1 VLQFRILGPLEVEAE
16 TGPVALGGQKQRAL
30 LGFLLIRAGQVVST
44 DQLIDELWGEDPP
57 KAARAGLQNLVA
69 QLRKLLGADF
79 LVTRPPGYVLRV
91 DGDGLDLAR
100 FERLVDEARKA
111 DPTER
116 AAKLREAL
124 ALWRGPPL
132 ADLAFESFAQNEIRR
147 LEELRLDA
155 VEDRIEADLALGRG
169 AELVAEIEVLV
180 REFPLR
186 ERLRGQLMLAL
197 YRAGRQAEA
206 LEAYHQARGALSDE
220 LGIDP
225 SPTLQQLY
233 TSILRQ
239 ETALEPSSAPPP
251 VEDHVAD
258 VVRALFNGRLVAVL
272 GAGVVPAD
280 GALPGVEEVAAH
292 LAERFD
298 CPTEHCRDLA
308 RVAEWVALVH
318 GVGPLYDEL
327 HDLFDRDYEP
337 GPAQRLL
344 AESAGLLAERG
355 AARQLVLTTS
365 FDQTLERAFADAGE
379 ELDVVFYLALGGHRG
394 KFVHVEPDGSSKV
407 VELPNAYT
415 DLSLDRRTVLLKIH
429 GQVDRGPQREWESF
443 AVSED
448 DHIEYLAQAEVATVV
463 PVTLA
468 AALRRSHFLFL
479 GYALRDWSLRV
490 FLHRVWGR
498 EKVSY
503 RSWAV
508 VPGADRM
515 ERELWRQR
523 GIDLFDLPL
532 DDYIRSLS
540 RRLAEEPAP
549 KALR

>member
-1 VLQFRILGPLEVEAE
+1 VLQFRILGPLEVADEN
-16 TGPVALGGQKQRAL
+16 GSVALGGSKQRAL
-30 LGFLLIRAGQVVST
+30 LGLLLVRAGEVVST
-44 DQLIDELWGEDPP
+44 DHLIEQLWGEQPP
-57 KAARAGLQNLVA
+57 KTAATSLQNLVS
-69 QLRKLLGADF
+69 QLRKLLGAEA
-79 LVTRPPGYVLRV
+79 LVTRPPGYALHV
-91 DGDGLDLAR
+91 DGERFDLAR
-100 FERLVDEARKA
+100 FELLVIEARKVGPA
-111 DPTER
+111 ER
-116 AAKLREAL
+116 AAKLREGL

-132 ADLAFESFAQNEIRR
+132 ADLAFESFAQTEIRR

-155 VEDRIEADLALGRG
+155 FEERIEADLELGQG
-169 AELVAEIEVLV
+169 AELVAEIEALV

-206 LEAYHQARGALSDE
+206 LEAYHQARNALSEE

-225 SPTLQQLY
+225 SPALQQLY

-239 ETALEPSSAPPP
+239 ETALEPSSAPPS
-251 VEDHVAD
+251 VEDHLAD
-258 VVRALFNGRLVAVL
+258 VVRALFDGRLVAVL
-272 GAGVVPAD
+272 GAGVAPAD
-280 GALPGVEEVAAH
+280 GALPGAEEVASR
-292 LAERFD
+292 LAARFD
-298 CPTEHCRDLA
+298 CPAEHCRDLA
-308 RVAEWVALVH
+308 RIAQWVALVH

-327 HDLFDRDYEP
+327 HDLFNQDYEP
-337 GPAQRLL
+337 GSAQRLL
-344 AESAGLLAERG
+344 AKSAGLLRERG
-355 AARQLVLTTS
+355 VSRQLVLTTS

-394 KFVHVEPDGSSKV
+394 KFVHIAPNGSPTL

-415 DLSLDRRTVLLKIH
+415 GVPLGQRTVVLKIH
-429 GQVDRGPQREWESF
+429 GQVDRRPEREWESF

-448 DHIEYLAQAEVATVV
+448 DHIDYLAQAEVASVV

-479 GYALRDWSLRV
+479 GYPLREWSLRV

-523 GIDLFDLPL
+523 GIDLFDVPVDEYLQ
-532 DDYIRSLS
+532 SLS
-540 RRLAEEPAP
+540 QRLAEELALQVAP
-549 KALR
+549 

>member
-1 VLQFRILGPLEVEAE
+1 VLQFRILGPLEVADE

-30 LGFLLIRAGQVVST
+30 LGLLLIRAGEVVST
-44 DQLIDELWGEDPP
+44 DLLIDQLWGEDPP

-69 QLRKLLGADF
+69 QLRRLFGADRVV
-79 LVTRPPGYVLRV
+79 LRPPGYVLHV
-91 DGDGLDLAR
+91 DEDGFDLAR
-100 FERLVDEARKA
+100 FELLVKEARQA
-111 DPTER
+111 EPAER

-124 ALWRGPPL
+124 ELWRGPPL
-132 ADLAFESFAQNEIRR
+132 ADLTFESFAQNEIRR

-155 VEDRIEADLALGRG
+155 IEERIDADLTLGQG
-169 AELVAEIEVLV
+169 GELVAEITALV
-180 REFPLR
+180 EEFPLR
-186 ERLRGQLMLAL
+186 ERLRGHLMLAL
-197 YRAGRQAEA
+197 FRVGRQAEA
-206 LEAYHQARGALSDE
+206 IAAYHSAKSALSDE

-225 SPTLQQLY
+225 SPALQQLY
-233 TSILRQ
+233 TDILRQ
-239 ETALEPSSAPPP
+239 EAWLLPSSPAPA
-251 VEDHVAD
+251 VEDHLSD
-258 VVRALFNGRLVAVL
+258 VVRALLTGRLVAVL
-272 GAGVVPAD
+272 GAGVAPAD
-280 GALPGVEEVAAH
+280 GLPGVEEVVSH

-298 CPTEHCRDLA
+298 CPAEHCRDLA

-318 GVGPLYDEL
+318 GIGPLYDEL
-327 HDLFDRDYEP
+327 HELYDRDYEP
-337 GPAQRLL
+337 GPVQRLL
-344 AESAGLLAERG
+344 AEFAGLLRERG

-394 KFVHVEPDGSSKV
+394 KFVHVAPDGSSTV

-415 DLSLDRRTVLLKIH
+415 DLPLGERTVLLKIH
-429 GQVDRGPQREWESF
+429 GQVDRRPEREWESF
-443 AVSED
+443 AISED
-448 DHIEYLAQAEVATVV
+448 DHIDYLAQTEVATVV

-479 GYALRDWSLRV
+479 GYPLRDWSLRV

-523 GIDLFDLPL
+523 GIDLFDMPV
-532 DDYIRSLS
+532 DDYLQSLS
-540 RRLAEEPAP
+540 RRLAEEPALQV
-549 KALR
+549 AR